1 MRLRNWRVQVTNY
14 YLTRQIMQN
23 ISIRVAIE
31 NRFLHVIVERN
42 GQSISAGEIA
52 KETSSDILLTG
63 GQKTQRRKEERKN
76 TEIYLISPCYACPD
90 RYWTMR

>member
-1 MRLRNWRVQVTNY
+1 MTLRNWRLGVKATNY
-14 YLTRQIMQN
+14 YLNHQIMQN

-52 KETSSDILLTG
+52 KETSSDLLLTG
-63 GQKTQRRKEERKN
+63 GQETQRTLRKEERH
-76 TEIYLISPCYACPD
+76 
-90 RYWTMR
+90 